1 MSCFNTIH
9 IPCPEC
15 GKCNCVVSKAGDCSM
30 SDIGIHEASISLAE
44 LEDVEGERVCQHCHT
59 KFNVVVQHMV
69 SVIRYEYT
77 H

>member
-1 MSCFNTIH
+1 
-9 IPCPEC
+9 
-15 GKCNCVVSKAGDCSM
+15 M